1 MVETKRHG
9 DAFDYYY
16 SLGAERSFS
25 AVVVHCKC
33 SARAVANWSKEF
45 NWQERIIQ
53 RDLEINKKTEDKTDK
68 AIVNTKADYRASIG
82 KDLKSLDL
90 FKQRAERLIADF
102 SELVEDGKVKITSI
116 DEFDKVTAT
125 LKKFYD
131 IKKDAVK
138 LDLELMG
145 EAADGGHIIIIND
158 LSGAGD
164 ADKTD

>member
-9 DAFDYYY
+9 DAFDCYY
-16 SLGAERSFS
+16 SLGDSRSYAEVGRKLS
-25 AVVVHCKC
+25 V
-33 SARAVANWSKEF
+33 SKTSVEKWGREF
-45 NWQERIIQ
+45 NWKERVIQ
-53 RDLEINKKTEDKTDK
+53 RDLEVNKKTEEKTNK

-145 EAADGGHIIIIND
+145 ESADGSQIVIIND

-164 ADKTD
+164 ANKTN